1 MSNETVERLDRIKRR
16 YAGTVEGKA
25 YRIDVQ
31 DVAWLINEV
40 EAHQRV
46 VKELEAQNDDFLRQ
60 IGAANVEINRLE
72 AQPSL
77 SDAIKEVEKMRGEK
91 EASMGDDD
99 LVTRLAAE
107 GDVRLLDDLTTR
119 LKSLGAT
126 VRALRAALEESEAHN
141 RVLRERL
148 VIADG
153 VYDVRGE
160 YTFHAQTAIHRAV
173 SELQSQ
179 LAAVTQERDALSL
192 ALKKE
197 LERPLR

>member
-77 SDAIKEVEKMRGEK
+77 SDAIKEVEKMREEYNVLRVRAQGE
-91 EASMGDDD
+91 GQP
-99 LVTRLAAE
+99 LAA
-107 GDVRLLDDLTTR
+107 LTFKFSAADDILSR
-119 LKSLGAT
+119 LKSLGP
-126 VRALRAALEESEAHN
+126 
-141 RVLRERL
+141 
-148 VIADG
+148 
-153 VYDVRGE
+153 
-160 YTFHAQTAIHRAV
+160 Q
-173 SELQSQ
+173 
-179 LAAVTQERDALSL
+179 
-192 ALKKE
+192 KE
-197 LERPLR
+197 D